1 MTTLSTQSKW
11 EQPDWQERANQWI
24 RDTLAQQAVTLIG
37 SIDQFHIRPWS
48 TVMRIPTDVG
58 DVYFKAGAPVFG
70 HEAAITQAMFRWR
83 PDCTPQV
90 LAIDAPTGWMLLAD
104 GGQRVREAFG
114 QERTIHDWEAI
125 LAAYADLQVHL
136 AGHVAELLAMGTR
149 DRRLALLPGLYAALL
164 AEPEWLFIDQPD
176 GLTSAEYERLVEA
189 VPQVA
194 AMCRRLADYAVPESL
209 HHNDLHDGNVLI
221 QNGRY
226 LFFDWGDSSVAHP
239 FFSLR
244 TVFVSAEYTFKLD
257 EADPVFD
264 DLARAYLARWTQF
277 ATEDDLWAA
286 YKLARRLWALST
298 AVKYSTFLHQIED
311 ESFRTDYGTAV
322 AGSLQE
328 FLAANPAF

>member
-1 MTTLSTQSKW
+1 MTASSKQSVW
-11 EQPDWQERANQWI
+11 EQPEWQARANQWI
-24 RDTLAQQAVTLIG
+24 HDTLAQQAVTILG
-37 SIDQFHIRPWS
+37 PIDPFHKRPWS
-48 TVMRIPTDVG
+48 TVMRIPTNIG

-90 LAIDAPTGWMLLAD
+90 LGVNASTGWMLLAD

-114 QERTIHDWEAI
+114 EERTIHDWEAI
-125 LAAYADLQVHL
+125 LAAYADLQIEL

-164 AEPEWLFIDQPD
+164 ADTEWLFIDQPD
-176 GLTSAEYERLVEA
+176 GLTSAEYQRLVDA

-194 AMCRRLADYAVPESL
+194 VMCRALAEYAVPESL

-221 QNGRY
+221 KNGRY
-226 LFFDWGDSSVAHP
+226 QFFDWGDSSIAHP

-244 TVFVSAEYTFKLD
+244 TVFVSAEYTFELD
-257 EADPVFD
+257 EGDPVFD
-264 DLARAYLARWTQF
+264 DLARAYLARWTRF
-277 ATEDDLWAA
+277 LTEDDLWTA
-286 YKLARRLWALST
+286 YKLARQLWALST

-328 FLAANPAF
+328 FLAANPSL